1 MAKHYKLKMEDKAAL
16 LNHLQALNINIDSFD
31 ITDNNLDNT
40 FEFTV
45 EQPEIVNMINTV
57 LKRSPKINQVKEQL
71 KAMIREEI
79 KNIINNY
86 RCKNIVNIEDYDL

>member
-1 MAKHYKLKMEDKAAL
+1 MAKHYKLKLEDKAAL

-31 ITDNNLDNT
+31 ITDNNLDDT

-57 LKRSPKINQVKEQL
+57 FKRSPKINQVKEQL

-79 KNIINNY
+79 KNY
-86 RCKNIVNIEDYDL
+86 KNRG

>member
-31 ITDNNLDNT
+31 ITDNNLDDT

-71 KAMIREEI
+71 KTMIREEI
-79 KNIINNY
+79 KNY
-86 RCKNIVNIEDYDL
+86 RNRG

>member
-1 MAKHYKLKMEDKAAL
+1 MAKHYKLKLEDKAAL

-31 ITDNNLDNT
+31 ITDNKLDDT

-45 EQPEIVNMINTV
+45 EQPEIVDMINTV

-71 KAMIREEI
+71 KAMIREELN
-79 KNIINNY
+79 NIRN
-86 RCKNIVNIEDYDL
+86 RG

>member
-1 MAKHYKLKMEDKAAL
+1 MAKHYKLKLEDKAAL
-16 LNHLQALNINIDSFD
+16 LNHLQALSINIDSFD

-71 KAMIREEI
+71 KVMIREEI
-79 KNIINNY
+79 KNIRN
-86 RCKNIVNIEDYDL
+86 RG

>member
-57 LKRSPKINQVKEQL
+57 LKRSPKISQVKEQL
-71 KAMIREEI
+71 KAMIREEL
-79 KNIINNY
+79 KNIRN
-86 RCKNIVNIEDYDL
+86 RG

>member
-1 MAKHYKLKMEDKAAL
+1 MAKHYKLKLEDKAAL
-16 LNHLQALNINIDSFD
+16 LNHLQALNINIESFD
-31 ITDNNLDNT
+31 ITDNKLDDT

-45 EQPEIVNMINTV
+45 EQPEIVNMINIV

-79 KNIINNY
+79 KNIRN
-86 RCKNIVNIEDYDL
+86 RG

>member
-1 MAKHYKLKMEDKAAL
+1 MVKHYKLKMEDKAAL

-57 LKRSPKINQVKEQL
+57 LKRSPKISQVKEQL
-71 KAMIREEI
+71 KAMIREEL
-79 KNIINNY
+79 KNIRN
-86 RCKNIVNIEDYDL
+86 RG

>member
-1 MAKHYKLKMEDKAAL
+1 MAKHYKLKLEDKAAL
-16 LNHLQALNINIDSFD
+16 LNHLQALNINIESFD
-31 ITDNNLDNT
+31 ITDNKLDDT

-57 LKRSPKINQVKEQL
+57 LKRSPKISQVKEQL

-79 KNIINNY
+79 KNIRN
-86 RCKNIVNIEDYDL
+86 KG

>member
-1 MAKHYKLKMEDKAAL
+1 MAKHYKLKLEDKAAL
-16 LNHLQALNINIDSFD
+16 LNHFQALNINIDSFD
-31 ITDNNLDNT
+31 ITDNNLDDT

-57 LKRSPKINQVKEQL
+57 LKRSPKISQVKEQL

-79 KNIINNY
+79 KNIRN
-86 RCKNIVNIEDYDL
+86 RG

>member
-1 MAKHYKLKMEDKAAL
+1 MAKHYKVKLEDKAAL
-16 LNHLQALNINIDSFD
+16 LKHLQALNINIDSFD
-31 ITDNNLDNT
+31 ITDNKLDDT

-45 EQPEIVNMINTV
+45 EQPDIVNMINTV

-79 KNIINNY
+79 KNY
-86 RCKNIVNIEDYDL
+86 RNRG

>member
-1 MAKHYKLKMEDKAAL
+1 MAKHYKLKLEDKAAL

-31 ITDNNLDNT
+31 ITDNKLDDT

-71 KAMIREEI
+71 KAMIREEL
-79 KNIINNY
+79 KNIRN
-86 RCKNIVNIEDYDL
+86 RG

>member
-31 ITDNNLDNT
+31 ITDNNLDDT

-79 KNIINNY
+79 KNIRN
-86 RCKNIVNIEDYDL
+86 RG

>member
-1 MAKHYKLKMEDKAAL
+1 MAKHYKIKLEDKAAL
-16 LNHLQALNINIDSFD
+16 LNHLQALNVNIDSFD
-31 ITDNNLDNT
+31 ITDNKLDNT

-45 EQPEIVNMINTV
+45 EQPEIVDMINTV

-79 KNIINNY
+79 KNIRN
-86 RCKNIVNIEDYDL
+86 RG

>member
-1 MAKHYKLKMEDKAAL
+1 MAKHYKLKLEDKAAL
-16 LNHLQALNINIDSFD
+16 LNHLQALNVNIDSFD
-31 ITDNNLDNT
+31 ITDNKLDDT

-79 KNIINNY
+79 KNIRN
-86 RCKNIVNIEDYDL
+86 RG

>member
-1 MAKHYKLKMEDKAAL
+1 MVKHYKLKLEDKAAL

-31 ITDNNLDNT
+31 ITDNKLDDT

-45 EQPEIVNMINTV
+45 EQPEIVDIINTV
-57 LKRSPKINQVKEQL
+57 LKRSPKISQVKEQL

-79 KNIINNY
+79 KNIRN
-86 RCKNIVNIEDYDL
+86 RG

>member
-1 MAKHYKLKMEDKAAL
+1 MAKHYKLKLEDKAAL

-31 ITDNNLDNT
+31 ITDNNLDDT

-71 KAMIREEI
+71 KTMIREEI
-79 KNIINNY
+79 KNY
-86 RCKNIVNIEDYDL
+86 RNRG

>member
-1 MAKHYKLKMEDKAAL
+1 MAKHYKLKLEDKAAL

-31 ITDNNLDNT
+31 ITDNNLDDT

-79 KNIINNY
+79 KNIRN
-86 RCKNIVNIEDYDL
+86 KG

>member
-1 MAKHYKLKMEDKAAL
+1 MAKHYKLKLEDKAAL

-31 ITDNNLDNT
+31 ITDNNLDDT

-79 KNIINNY
+79 KNIRN
-86 RCKNIVNIEDYDL
+86 RG

>member
-1 MAKHYKLKMEDKAAL
+1 MAKHYKIKLEDKAAL

-31 ITDNNLDNT
+31 ITDNKLDDT

-45 EQPEIVNMINTV
+45 EDPEIVNMINTV

-71 KAMIREEI
+71 KAMIREELKAI
-79 KNIINNY
+79 RNK
-86 RCKNIVNIEDYDL
+86 E

>member
-57 LKRSPKINQVKEQL
+57 LKHSPKINQVKEQL

-79 KNIINNY
+79 KNIRN
-86 RCKNIVNIEDYDL
+86 RG

>member
-31 ITDNNLDNT
+31 ITDNNLDDT

-57 LKRSPKINQVKEQL
+57 LKRSPKISQVKEQL
-71 KAMIREEI
+71 KAMIREEL
-79 KNIINNY
+79 KNIRN
-86 RCKNIVNIEDYDL
+86 RG

>member
-1 MAKHYKLKMEDKAAL
+1 MAKHYKLKLEDKAAL

-31 ITDNNLDNT
+31 ITDNNLDDT

-79 KNIINNY
+79 KNY
-86 RCKNIVNIEDYDL
+86 KNRG